1 MPRPTAKPA
10 GEMLQPPGETAI
22 AWAVFDAAWYVARH
36 PDVRAATGDA
46 GDSAVLSF
54 YLDQGQKLG
63 HSPNIWFDE
72 TWYVRQNTEAAAA
85 VRDGR
90 AQSGFDAYCLGLFNH
105 TSAHWLFNEAYY
117 RRRYDLTDE
126 VLANDSNA
134 NGYDHY
140 LRYGCKENRTGHRLF
155 DPATYRA
162 QLDPTGAAAADAVG
176 AFIHYLRHIE
186 ARGPDLPVSP
196 YFSPTWY
203 LRHYPTVAEA
213 VAKGDWLCALHHYLG
228 NDAAAKFDPLEEF
241 SEAYYLSH
249 NPDVAAKMGPNGW
262 RNGYDHFLDSG
273 AVELRAPNERIDLR
287 NYVNAHRSV
296 RTDLAAGRTRDA
308 FTHFLT
314 IGRDQGLALAS
325 EQEITEQQANALF
338 LQTANHRLPTAS
350 HARQDFTCDGPPSL
364 SVVMV
369 LCNGF
374 ERTLLALAGLR
385 ANHPGPMELILV
397 DNGSTDE
404 MTTLSRYVEGARR
417 LRFDVDIGFTRAC
430 NAALNCVTSDIVLFL
445 SSGAALMPGAIAAAL
460 SRLGSDPRIGAV
472 GGKLVRGHGRLLQA
486 GGIVWRDGM
495 VCAYLSDAS
504 PTAPE
509 ANFFRNV
516 DFCSSDILLVRAA
529 LLRELEG
536 FDDELAD
543 RDYES
548 ADLCMRIAGAGQR
561 VVYDPAVIVYCHDER
576 PEGLA
581 TNATVAS
588 AHQRFCRKHASAL
601 RFRYIADPHAAV
613 FARCADTSRR
623 VLFIDDTI
631 PMRMIGS
638 GFVRST
644 DVIQSMA
651 SLGYHVTIYPIS
663 RSSFGLANVYADMP
677 DTAEVMH
684 DGEFAALAEFLT
696 SRRGYYDAIWI
707 ARTHNLDRVRPLL
720 ERVAGVTGRLPRIV
734 LDTEAIASL
743 RDAAR
748 VVLTG
753 EQPVDVDAAIRRE
766 FGNATIC
773 QNIIAVNPDEAQA
786 LRDLGFANVAVL
798 GHLREPQPTPRTFTE
813 RAGLLF
819 IGAVHHV
826 DSPNYDGLV
835 WFIEMVLPL
844 IENAL
849 GWETRL
855 TVVGYTGVD
864 VSLAQFRDHP
874 RVTLRGPVVET
885 ERLYDAHRIFVAPTR
900 FAAGTPY
907 KVHEASSFGIPVVA
921 TELLRRQLGWENGS
935 DLLSAEP
942 NDPAD
947 FARRVVT
954 LYRDAALWQR
964 LRDNAMERI
973 RKENNRAQYESV
985 IRQVLQG

>member
-1 MPRPTAKPA
+1 
-10 GEMLQPPGETAI
+10 MLQPPGETAI
-22 AWAVFDAAWYVARH
+22 AWAVFDAAWYMARY
-36 PDVRAATGDA
+36 PDVRAAIGDA

-54 YLDQGQKLG
+54 YLEQGQKLG

-72 TWYVRQNTEAAAA
+72 TWYMRQYADAAAA

-90 AQSGFDAYCLGLFNH
+90 ARSGFDAYCLGFFYH
-105 TSAHWLFNEAYY
+105 TSPHWLFNEAYY
-117 RRRYDLTDE
+117 RQRYDLTDE
-126 VLANDSNA
+126 VLANDSAA

-140 LRYGCKENRTGHRLF
+140 LRYGCKENRIGHRLF

-162 QLDPTGAAAADAVG
+162 QLDPAEAAAADAVG

-186 ARGPDLPVSP
+186 ARGPELPVSP

-203 LRHYPTVAEA
+203 LRRYPMVAEA

-228 NDAAAKFDPLEEF
+228 NDAPAKFDPLEEF
-241 SEAYYLSH
+241 SETYYLSRH
-249 NPDVAAKMGPNGW
+249 PDVATKMGPNGW
-262 RNGYDHFLDSG
+262 RNGYDHFLDAG

-296 RTDLAAGRTRDA
+296 RADLAAGRTRDA
-308 FTHFLT
+308 FTHYLT
-314 IGRDQGLALAS
+314 IGRNQGLALSS

-350 HARQDFTCDGPPSL
+350 RARQDFTCDGPPSL

-404 MTTLSRYVEGARR
+404 TTTLSRYVEGARR
-417 LRFDVDIGFTRAC
+417 LRFDVDIGFARAC

-460 SRLGSDPRIGAV
+460 SRVGSDARIGAV

-495 VCAYLSDAS
+495 VCNYLSDAS

-509 ANFFRNV
+509 ANFVRDV
-516 DFCSSDILLVRAA
+516 DFCSSDFLLVRAA
-529 LLRELEG
+529 VLHELEG
-536 FDDELAD
+536 FDDEFTD
-543 RDYES
+543 RDYQS
-548 ADLCMRIAGAGQR
+548 ADLCLRIEGAGRR
-561 VVYDPAVIVYCHDER
+561 VVYDPAVVVYCHDER
-576 PEGLA
+576 ADDLA
-581 TNATVAS
+581 TNATAES
-588 AHQRFCRKHASAL
+588 AYQRLSRKHAGVL
-601 RFRYIADPHAAV
+601 RFRYIADRHVAV
-613 FARCADTSRR
+613 FARCAGINKR

-644 DVIQSMA
+644 DIIHAMA
-651 SLGYHVTIYPIS
+651 SLGYRVTIYPMN

-684 DGEFAALAEFLT
+684 DGEFTTLAEFLAA
-696 SRRGYYDAIWI
+696 RRGYYDAIWI
-707 ARTHNLDRVRPLL
+707 ARTHNLDRVKPLL
-720 ERVAGVTGRLPRIV
+720 ERIAGVTRRLPRIV

-748 VVLTG
+748 AMLSG
-753 EQPVDVDAAIRRE
+753 EQPVDVDAAIRQE

-786 LRDLGFANVAVL
+786 MRDLGFSNVTVL
-798 GHLREPQPTPRTFTE
+798 GHLREPQPTPRAFTE

-819 IGAVHHV
+819 IGAMHHP

-864 VSLAQFRDHP
+864 VSLEQFRDHP

-907 KVHEASSFGIPVVA
+907 KVHEAASFGIPVVA

-942 NDPAD
+942 GDPAE
-947 FARRVVT
+947 FARHVVT

-964 LRDNAMERI
+964 LRDNALERI
-973 RKENNRAQYESV
+973 RKENNRAQYEAV

>member
-1 MPRPTAKPA
+1 
-10 GEMLQPPGETAI
+10 MLQPPGQTAI
-22 AWAVFDAAWYVARH
+22 AWAVFDAAWYLARY
-36 PDVRAATGDA
+36 PDVRAAIGDA
-46 GDSAVLSF
+46 EGSEVLCF
-54 YLDQGQKLG
+54 YLERGQKLG

-72 TWYVRQNTEAAAA
+72 TWYMRQNADAAVA
-85 VRDGR
+85 VRDGH
-90 AQSGFDAYCLGLFNH
+90 AHSGFDAYCLGFFHH
-105 TSAHWLFNEAYY
+105 TSPHWLFNEASY
-117 RRRYDLTDE
+117 RQRYDLRMRCWRTT
-126 VLANDSNA
+126 VRPMATITI
-134 NGYDHY
+134 YDMAA
-140 LRYGCKENRTGHRLF
+140 RKTGSDIGCSTRPRIAHSWTPRRRWPLTRKEPSSITCAVSRRRDRSCPYHHTSARFGICAAIQRL
-155 DPATYRA
+155 PK
-162 QLDPTGAAAADAVG
+162 
-176 AFIHYLRHIE
+176 
-186 ARGPDLPVSP
+186 S
-196 YFSPTWY
+196 
-203 LRHYPTVAEA
+203 

-228 NDAAAKFDPLEEF
+228 NDAPAKFDPLEEF
-241 SEAYYLSH
+241 SEAYYLLH
-249 NPDVAAKMGPNGW
+249 HPDVAAMTGPNSW
-262 RNGYDHFLDSG
+262 RNGYEHFLDIG

-287 NYVNAHRSV
+287 NYVDAHRSV
-296 RTDLAAGRTRDA
+296 QADLAAGLTRDA
-308 FTHFLT
+308 FTHYLT
-314 IGRDQGLALAS
+314 IGRDRGLALSS
-325 EQEITEQQANALF
+325 EREITEQQANALF
-338 LQTANHRLPTAS
+338 LHTTYDRLPTAS
-350 HARQDFTCDGPPSL
+350 RAPQDFTCDGPPSV

-369 LCNGF
+369 LRNGF

-385 ANHPGPMELILV
+385 TNYPGPMELILV

-404 MTTLSRYVEGARR
+404 TTTLGRYMKGARR
-417 LRFDVDIGFTRAC
+417 LRFDADIGFARAC

-445 SSGAALMPGAIAAAL
+445 SSAAALMPGAIAAAL
-460 SRLGSDPRIGAV
+460 CRLGSDARIGAV

-495 VCAYLSDAS
+495 VCNYLSDAS

-509 ANFFRNV
+509 ANFVREV
-516 DFCSSDILLVRAA
+516 DFCSSDFLLTRAA

-543 RDYES
+543 RDNES
-548 ADLCMRIAGAGQR
+548 ADLCLRIASAGRR

-576 PEGLA
+576 PNGRA
-581 TNATVAS
+581 AS
-588 AHQRFCRKHASAL
+588 ATLESAYQRFSRKHASAL
-601 RFRYIADPHAAV
+601 RFRYISDRSVAV
-613 FARCADTSRR
+613 FARSADASRR

-644 DVIQSMA
+644 DIIQTMA
-651 SLGYHVTIYPIS
+651 SLGYRVTIYPIN

-684 DGEFAALAEFLT
+684 DGDFSALAEFLT
-696 SRRGYYDAIWI
+696 ARRGYYDAIWI
-707 ARTHNLDRVRPLL
+707 ARTHNLDRVKPLL
-720 ERVAGVTGRLPRIV
+720 ERVAGVTRRLPRII
-734 LDTEAIASL
+734 LDTEAITSL

-748 VVLTG
+748 AALTG
-753 EQPVDVDAAIRRE
+753 EKPVEVDAAITGE

-786 LRDLGFANVAVL
+786 IRDLGFSNVAVL

-819 IGAVHHV
+819 IGAMHHA

-835 WFIEMVLPL
+835 WFIEKVLPL

-864 VSLAQFRDHP
+864 VSLEQFHNHP

-885 ERLYDAHRIFVAPTR
+885 ERLYDTHRIFVAPTR

-907 KVHEASSFGIPVVA
+907 KVHEAASFGIPVVV
-921 TELLRRQLGWENGS
+921 TELLRRQLGWEDGS

-942 NDPAD
+942 DDPTE
-947 FARRVVT
+947 FARQVVT
-954 LYRDAALWQR
+954 LYRDAKLWQR
-964 LRDNAMERI
+964 VRDNAMERI
-973 RKENNRAQYESV
+973 RKENNRAQYEAV

>member
-1 MPRPTAKPA
+1 
-10 GEMLQPPGETAI
+10 MLQPLGETVI
-22 AWAVFDAAWYVARH
+22 AWAVFDAAWYMARY
-36 PDVRAATGDA
+36 PEMRAAIGDTS
-46 GDSAVLSF
+46 DSAVLSF

-72 TWYVRQNTEAAAA
+72 TWYVRQYADAAAA

-90 AQSGFDAYCLGLFNH
+90 ARSGFDAYCLGFFYH
-105 TSAHWLFNEAYY
+105 TTPHWLFNEAYY
-117 RRRYDLTDE
+117 RQRYDLTDE
-126 VLANDSNA
+126 ILANDSIA
-134 NGYDHY
+134 NGYDQY
-140 LRYGCKENRTGHRLF
+140 LRYGCKENRVGHRLF
-155 DPATYRA
+155 DPAVYRA
-162 QLDPTGAAAADAVG
+162 QLDPSQVATAHAAG
-176 AFIHYLRHIE
+176 SYIHYLRHIE
-186 ARGPDLPVSP
+186 ARGPELLVSA

-203 LRHYPTVAEA
+203 LRRYPTVAEA
-213 VAKGDWLCALHHYLG
+213 VAKGNWLCALHHYLG
-228 NDAAAKFDPLEEF
+228 NDAPAKFDPLEEF
-241 SEAYYLSH
+241 SEAYYLSRY
-249 NPDVAAKMGPNGW
+249 PDVAATMEPNSW
-262 RNGYDHFLDSG
+262 RNGYDHFLDTG
-273 AVELRAPNERIDLR
+273 AVELRAPHERIDLR
-287 NYVNAHRSV
+287 NYVNAHGSV
-296 RTDLAAGRTRDA
+296 RADLAVGRTRDA
-308 FTHFLT
+308 FTHYLT
-314 IGRDQGLALAS
+314 IGRDQGLGITS
-325 EQEITEQQANALF
+325 EQEITEQQASALF
-338 LQTANHRLPTAS
+338 LHTVNDRLPTAS
-350 HARQDFTCDGPPSL
+350 RARQDFTCDGLPSF

-369 LCNGF
+369 LRNGF
-374 ERTLLALAGLR
+374 EQTLLALAGLR
-385 ANHPGPMELILV
+385 TNHPGPMELILV

-404 MTTLSRYVEGARR
+404 TTTLSRYVEGARR
-417 LRFDVDIGFTRAC
+417 LRFDVDIGFARAC

-445 SSGAALMPGAIAAAL
+445 SNGAALMPGAIDAAL
-460 SRLGSDPRIGAV
+460 SRLGSDARIGAV

-495 VCAYLSDAS
+495 ACGYLSDAS

-509 ANFFRNV
+509 ANFVRDI
-516 DFCSSDILLVRAA
+516 DFCSSDFLLVRATV
-529 LLRELEG
+529 LRELQG
-536 FDDELAD
+536 FDDEFTD
-543 RDYES
+543 RDYQS
-548 ADLCMRIAGAGQR
+548 ADLCLRIAGAGQR
-561 VVYDPAVIVYCHDER
+561 VVYDPAVVVYCRDER
-576 PEGLA
+576 ADGVV
-581 TNATVAS
+581 TNATAEP
-588 AHQRFCRKHASAL
+588 AYQRLSRKHASAL
-601 RFRYIADPHAAV
+601 RFRYVADRHVAV
-613 FARCADTSRR
+613 FARCADIKKR

-638 GFVRST
+638 GFGRST
-644 DVIQSMA
+644 DIIQTMA
-651 SLGYHVTIYPIS
+651 SLGYCVTIYPIK

-696 SRRGYYDAIWI
+696 ARRGYYDAIWI
-707 ARTHNLDRVRPLL
+707 ARTHNLDLLKPLL

-734 LDTEAIASL
+734 LDTEAIAGM

-748 VVLTG
+748 AALTG
-753 EQPVDVDAAIRRE
+753 AKPVDAAITRE

-773 QNIIAVNPDEAQA
+773 QNIIAVNPNDAQA
-786 LRDLGFANVAVL
+786 IRDLGFSNVAVL
-798 GHLREPQPTPRTFTE
+798 GHLREPQPTPRAFTE

-819 IGAVHHV
+819 IGAMHHA

-835 WFIEMVLPL
+835 WFIEKVLPL

-864 VSLAQFRDHP
+864 VSLEQFRDHP

-907 KVHEASSFGIPVVA
+907 KVHEAASFGIPVVS

-942 NDPAD
+942 DDPAE
-947 FARRVVT
+947 FARLVVL

-973 RKENNRAQYESV
+973 RKENNRAQYEAV
-985 IRQVLQG
+985 IRQVLQS

>member
-10 GEMLQPPGETAI
+10 GEMLQPPGQTAI
-22 AWAVFDAAWYVARH
+22 AWAVFDAAWYLARY
-36 PDVRAATGDA
+36 PDVRAAIGDA
-46 GDSAVLSF
+46 EGSEVLCF
-54 YLDQGQKLG
+54 YLERGQKLG

-72 TWYVRQNTEAAAA
+72 TWYMRQNADAAVA

-90 AQSGFDAYCLGLFNH
+90 AHSGFDAYCLGFFHH
-105 TSAHWLFNEAYY
+105 TSPHWLFNEASY
-117 RRRYDLTDE
+117 RQRYDLTDE
-126 VLANDSNA
+126 VLANDSAA

-140 LRYGCKENRTGHRLF
+140 LRYGCKENRIGHRLF

-162 QLDPTGAAAADAVG
+162 QLDPTEAMAADSEG
-176 AFIHYLRHIE
+176 AFIHYLRRIE
-186 ARGPDLPVSP
+186 AQRSELPVSP
-196 YFSPTWY
+196 YFSPIWY
-203 LRHYPTVAEA
+203 LRRYPTVAES

-228 NDAAAKFDPLEEF
+228 NDAPAKFDPLEEF
-241 SEAYYLSH
+241 SEAYYLLH
-249 NPDVAAKMGPNGW
+249 HPDVAAMTGPNSW
-262 RNGYDHFLDSG
+262 RNGYEHFLDIG

-287 NYVNAHRSV
+287 NYVDAHRSV
-296 RTDLAAGRTRDA
+296 QADLAAGLTRDA
-308 FTHFLT
+308 FTHYLT
-314 IGRDQGLALAS
+314 IGRDRGLALSS
-325 EQEITEQQANALF
+325 EREITEQQANALF
-338 LQTANHRLPTAS
+338 LHTTYDRLPTAS
-350 HARQDFTCDGPPSL
+350 RAPQDFTCDGPPSV

-369 LCNGF
+369 LRNGF

-385 ANHPGPMELILV
+385 TNYPGPMELILV

-404 MTTLSRYVEGARR
+404 TTTLGRYMKGARR
-417 LRFDVDIGFTRAC
+417 LRFDADIGFARAC

-445 SSGAALMPGAIAAAL
+445 SSAAALMPGAIAAAL
-460 SRLGSDPRIGAV
+460 CRLGSDARIGAV

-495 VCAYLSDAS
+495 VCNYLSDAS

-509 ANFFRNV
+509 ANFVREV
-516 DFCSSDILLVRAA
+516 DFCSSDFLLTRAA

-543 RDYES
+543 RDNES
-548 ADLCMRIAGAGQR
+548 ADLCLRIASAGRR

-576 PEGLA
+576 PNGRA
-581 TNATVAS
+581 AS
-588 AHQRFCRKHASAL
+588 ATLESAYQRFSRKHASAL
-601 RFRYIADPHAAV
+601 RFRYISDRSVAV
-613 FARCADTSRR
+613 FARSADASRR

-644 DVIQSMA
+644 DIIQTMA
-651 SLGYHVTIYPIS
+651 SLGYRVTIYPIN

-684 DGEFAALAEFLT
+684 DGDFSALAEFLT
-696 SRRGYYDAIWI
+696 ARRGYYDAIWI
-707 ARTHNLDRVRPLL
+707 ARTHNLDRVKPLL
-720 ERVAGVTGRLPRIV
+720 ERVAGVTRRLPRII
-734 LDTEAIASL
+734 LDTEAITSL

-748 VVLTG
+748 AALTG
-753 EQPVDVDAAIRRE
+753 EKPVEVDAAITGE

-786 LRDLGFANVAVL
+786 IRDLGFSNVAVL

-819 IGAVHHV
+819 IGAMHHA

-835 WFIEMVLPL
+835 WFIEKVLPL

-855 TVVGYTGVD
+855 TVVGYSGVD
-864 VSLAQFRDHP
+864 VSLEQFHNHP

-885 ERLYDAHRIFVAPTR
+885 ERLYDTHRIFVAPTR

-907 KVHEASSFGIPVVA
+907 KVHEAASFGIPVVV
-921 TELLRRQLGWENGS
+921 TELLRRQLGWEDGS

-942 NDPAD
+942 DDPTE
-947 FARRVVT
+947 FARQVVT
-954 LYRDAALWQR
+954 LYRDAKLWQR
-964 LRDNAMERI
+964 VRDNAMERI
-973 RKENNRAQYESV
+973 RKENNRAQYEAV